1 MELDINQVKHL
12 ASLAR
17 IDLSEE
23 EIQGLAKDL
32 GDIFDLFES
41 LRDLDIERVN
51 PTAHIAD
58 VFNVTREDQIGDCLS
73 TENVLSN
80 APRRDGDF
88 FRVNAVLEE

>member
-1 MELDINQVKHL
+1 MEIDISQVKHL
-12 ASLAR
+12 AALAK

-23 EIQGLAKDL
+23 EIQELSKDL
-32 GDIFDLFES
+32 GDIFDQFES
-41 LRDLDIERVN
+41 LRDLIIERVD

-58 VFNVTREDQIGDCLS
+58 ASNVTREDQIGDCLT

>member
-1 MELDINQVKHL
+1 MELDINHVKHL

-23 EIQGLAKDL
+23 EIQELAKDL
-32 GDIFDLFES
+32 GDIFDQFES
-41 LRDLDIERVN
+41 LRDLNIERVN
-51 PTAHIAD
+51 PTALNAD

>member
-1 MELDINQVKHL
+1 MEIDISQVKHL
-12 ASLAR
+12 ASLAK

-23 EIQGLAKDL
+23 EIQELSKDL
-32 GDIFDLFES
+32 GNIFDQFES
-41 LRDLDIERVN
+41 LRDLIIERVD

-58 VFNVTREDQIGDCLS
+58 ASNVTREDQIGDCLT